1 MKDWEMVR
9 RLQGTPPHLKV
20 TYAGGQEIEVAGT
33 IYLPMKL
40 RKLEK
45 VQRLYETSALDQ
57 PMILG
62 GDWLKKNK
70 ALINFDSTL
79 LKIGTEEIPVGTE
92 VSEVLTLLSAENVKL
107 PIYTTR
113 LIPMEGQYQALYQV
127 ILKSWISPTNGRI
140 VRWWWKRK
148 MGLNQIP
155 IMLDNPAN
163 KTVKMPK
170 RWGVG

>member
-1 MKDWEMVR
+1 
-9 RLQGTPPHLKV
+9 
-20 TYAGGQEIEVAGT
+20 
-33 IYLPMKL
+33 MKL

-45 VQRLYETSALDQ
+45 MQRLYETSALDQ

-107 PIYTTR
+107 LIYTT
-113 LIPMEGQYQALYQV
+113 
-127 ILKSWISPTNGRI
+127 
-140 VRWWWKRK
+140 
-148 MGLNQIP
+148 
-155 IMLDNPAN
+155 
-163 KTVKMPK
+163 
-170 RWGVG
+170 